1 MIDQLRAIDDILLLN
16 IILKSKSFGVYKY
29 VLPEKPIWTSI
40 REMAYH
46 SPFSSEKGVCPMAEV
61 REMMD
66 YLEQYAKLD
75 NDDILLYLVQK
86 EKEENAEESDDEDQV
101 QISEIQGKDA

>member
-1 MIDQLRAIDDILLLN
+1 
-16 IILKSKSFGVYKY
+16 
-29 VLPEKPIWTSI
+29 
-40 REMAYH
+40 
-46 SPFSSEKGVCPMAEV
+46 MAEV

-86 EKEENAEESDDEDQV
+86 EKEEIAEESDDEDQV